1 MGPQYIDPGFARQ
14 STADRRDAA
23 KRNGGAGF
31 SSERFQL
38 KPLLRCGHSRG
49 WVYGAM
55 LGSVFAP
62 ATSIGRRW
70 VPAS

>member
-49 WVYGAM
+49 
-55 LGSVFAP
+55 LGIWRDAGERVRAWRHP
-62 ATSIGRRW
+62 
-70 VPAS
+70 